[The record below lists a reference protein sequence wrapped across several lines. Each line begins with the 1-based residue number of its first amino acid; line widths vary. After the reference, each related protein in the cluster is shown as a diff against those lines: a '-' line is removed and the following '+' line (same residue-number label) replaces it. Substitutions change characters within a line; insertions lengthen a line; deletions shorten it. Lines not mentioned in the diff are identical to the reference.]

1 MPPPGPR
8 DVFARPRDTMR
19 TIVRVLD
26 YFRPHAGRL
35 VLVALG
41 LGLGTFCNVY
51 GTYLLKPVFND
62 HILPWIG
69 RPDADM
75 SGLVRILLLMGGVY
89 LAGGAGLYL
98 YRFLMIRVST
108 GILLQLRREMFART
122 QRLPIVYFDRR
133 THGQTMSCFTNDVDA
148 MREMLGHGLPE
159 FVHSTLRMLG
169 VFAMMLVLSPLLTLL
184 AVAMLAFMGWL
195 VRFLARRSSF
205 YFKGRQGA
213 LGALNGCIE
222 EMVEGQKVVRVFNRQ
237 TFVRQ
242 RFEDLNEDVRRND
255 AGAWTFGSIL
265 MPLMGNLSH
274 VLFAVTAA
282 VGGILAVR
290 STMDLGTLAAF
301 LQYTRNFSMPVTH
314 LSQQFN
320 SIMSALAGAERIF
333 DLLDEPE
340 EQDSGSVALVDVTRG
355 EEGGLVESPVRT
367 GLWAWRIPATG
378 KGEGPELRPLE
389 GDVRFTD
396 VFFSY
401 DGRTP
406 VLRGISLFARPGQKI
421 ALVGSTG
428 AGKTT
433 ITNLL
438 NRFYEIDQGEIT
450 YDGISLARIRKTDL
464 RRSLGMVLQETHLFT
479 GSVRE
484 NIRYGR
490 LEATDEEV
498 EQAAR
503 LANADGFIRHLP
515 EGYDTELSADGVNLS
530 QGQRQLLAIA
540 RAAVADPPVLILDEA
555 TSSIDT
561 RTEALIEKGMD
572 RLMRGRTV
580 FVIAHR
586 LSTVRHC
593 DAILVLEH
601 GEILERGD
609 HEALLAL
616 EGRYHKLYT
625 GVFELE

>member
-8 DVFARPRDTMR
+8 DVFARPRDTLR
-19 TIVRVLD
+19 TILRVLGC
-26 YFRPHAGRL
+26 FRPHGWRL

-41 LGLGTFCNVY
+41 LGLGTFSNVY

-62 HILPWIG
+62 HILPLMG
-69 RPDADM
+69 QPDPDM
-75 SGLVRILLLMGGVY
+75 SGLVRILLVMGGVY
-89 LAGGAGLYL
+89 LAGGAGLYA
-98 YRFLMIRVST
+98 YRVLMIRVST
-108 GILLQLRREMFART
+108 GILLQLRREMFARL
-122 QRLPIVYFDRR
+122 QNLPIPFFDRR
-133 THGQTMSCFTNDVDA
+133 THGQTMSRFTNDVDA

-169 VFAMMLVLSPLLTLL
+169 VFAMMLVLSPVLTLL
-184 AVAMLAFMGWL
+184 AVAMLGFMAWL

-222 EMVEGQKVVRVFNRQ
+222 EMVEGQKVVRVFNHQ
-237 TFVRQ
+237 PIVRR
-242 RFEDLNEDVRRND
+242 RFEELNEEVRRND

-282 VGGILAVR
+282 LGGILAVR
-290 STMDLGTLAAF
+290 STLDLGTLAAF

-340 EQDSGSVALVDVTRG
+340 EQDSGTITLVDVTRDG
-355 EEGGLVESPVRT
+355 DGRLVESPVRT
-367 GLWAWRIPATG
+367 GLWAWRIPG
-378 KGEGPELRPLE
+378 DSPEGRPELRLLE
-389 GDVRFTD
+389 GDVRFEE
-396 VFFSY
+396 VSFSY
-401 DGRTP
+401 DQRTP

-450 YDGISLARIRKTDL
+450 YDGIPLARIRKSDL
-464 RRSLGMVLQETHLFT
+464 RRSLGMVLQDTHLFT
-479 GSVRE
+479 GTVRE
-484 NIRYGR
+484 NLRYGR

-498 EQAAR
+498 EQAAC

-515 EGYDTELSADGVNLS
+515 QGYETELSADGVNLS

-586 LSTVRHC
+586 LSTVRHS

-601 GEILERGD
+601 GQILERGD

>member
-1 MPPPGPR
+1 MPPPGSR

-19 TIVRVLD
+19 AIVRVLG
-26 YFRPHAGRL
+26 YFRPHAWRL
-35 VLVALG
+35 ALVALG
-41 LGLGTFCNVY
+41 LALGTFGNVY
-51 GTYLLKPVFND
+51 GTYLLKPVLND
-62 HILPWIG
+62 HIIPWIG
-69 RPDADM
+69 KPDADM
-75 SGLVRILLLMGGVY
+75 SGLVRILQLMVGVY

-122 QRLPIVYFDRR
+122 QRLPIVYFDQR
-133 THGQTMSCFTNDVDA
+133 THGQTMSRFTNDVDV

-169 VFAMMLVLSPLLTLL
+169 VFAMMLVLSPFLTLL
-184 AVAMLAFMGWL
+184 AVVMLAFMTWL

-213 LGALNGCIE
+213 LGALNGFIE
-222 EMVEGQKVVRVFNRQ
+222 EMVEGQKVVRVFNHQ
-237 TFVRQ
+237 AFVRQ
-242 RFEDLNEDVRRND
+242 RFEELNEDLRRND

-290 STMDLGTLAAF
+290 SILDLGTLAAF
-301 LQYTRNFSMPVTH
+301 LQYTRNFAMPVTQ

-333 DLLDEPE
+333 NLLDEPE
-340 EQDSGSVALVDVTRG
+340 EQDSGSVALVDVTR
-355 EEGGLVESPVRT
+355 EEGGRLVASPVRT
-367 GLWAWRIPATG
+367 GLWAWKIPPVGAG
-378 KGEGPELRPLE
+378 DPPELRPLQ

-433 ITNLL
+433 IANLL

-450 YDGISLARIRKTDL
+450 YDGISLDRIRKTDL
-464 RRSLGMVLQETHLFT
+464 RRSLGMVLQDTHLFT
-479 GSVRE
+479 GTVRE

-515 EGYDTELSADGVNLS
+515 KGYDTELSADGVNLS

-540 RAAVADPPVLILDEA
+540 RTAVADPPVLILDEA

-572 RLMRGRTV
+572 RLMHGRTV

-593 DAILVLEH
+593 DAILVMEH
-601 GEILERGD
+601 GEILERGT
-609 HEALLAL
+609 HEDLLAL